1 MALDKVV
8 DSAALDAGMTVVA
21 DAIRAKAGTTEPLVW
36 PNGFKAAIEAISGG
50 GGTGLA
56 YDMGEFVLEA
66 DNTGGSPYIYIA
78 HNLGEKPGFI
88 LVWTDDYVGVT
99 NPDETNATS
108 LGFVWFNQIMGLENW
123 FTSKAKGE
131 GTTVNFTQGK
141 GSAGMNVVKPTSE
154 AYTLKSDAVSAESFK
169 LVKIGNTAYYRSGT
183 TYKYFV
189 SKAWWNIGGVASAE

>member
-1 MALDKVV
+1 MAEYLTNTNDLTKVA
-8 DSAALDAGMTVVA
+8 S
-21 DAIRAKAGTTEPLVW
+21 AIRAKAGTTEPLVW
-36 PNGFKAAIEAISGG
+36 PDGFTAAIEAISGG

-66 DNTGGSPYIYIA
+66 DTTGFTYIS

-99 NPDETNATS
+99 NPDETYATA

-123 FTSKAKGE
+123 FTSSMKGE
-131 GTTVNFTQGK
+131 GTTVNFTQSK
-141 GSAGMNVVKPTSE
+141 GSTGMNVVKPTSGS
-154 AYTLKSDAVSAESFK
+154 YTLKSDQVSAESFR
-169 LVKIGNTAYYRSGT
+169 LVKIGNQIYYRAGT

>member
-8 DSAALDAGMTVVA
+8 DSAALDAGMTAVA
-21 DAIRAKAGTTEPLVW
+21 DAIRAKAGTTEPLAW
-36 PNGFKAAIEAISGG
+36 PDGFKAAIEAISGG
-50 GGTGLA
+50 GETGLS

-66 DNTGGSPYIYIA
+66 DATGFNTYIS

-99 NPDETNATS
+99 NPDKTYATS

-123 FTSKAKGE
+123 FTSIANGE
-131 GTTVNFTQGK
+131 GTTVNFTQNK
-141 GSAGMNVVKPTSE
+141 GSKGMNVVKPTSV
-154 AYTLKSDAVSAESFK
+154 AYTLTSDQVSAESFS
-169 LVKIGNTAYYRSGT
+169 LVKTGNTIYYRAGT
-183 TYKYFV
+183 TYHYFV

>member
-1 MALDKVV
+1 MSMDKVV
-8 DSAALDAGMTVVA
+8 DSAVLDAGMTSVA
-21 DAIRAKAGTTEPLVW
+21 NAIRAKTGNTDLLAW
-36 PNGFKAAIEAISGG
+36 PDGFRVAIEAISGG

-66 DNTGGSPYIYIA
+66 DTTGRIYIS

-88 LVWTDDYVGVT
+88 LVWTDDYAGVT
-99 NPDETNATS
+99 NPDELYSTA

-123 FTSKAKGE
+123 FTSSTKGE
-131 GTTVNFTQGK
+131 GTTVNFVQNKSTD
-141 GSAGMNVVKPTSE
+141 GMNVMKPTSF
-154 AYTLKSDAVSAESFK
+154 AYTLKSDEVSAESFT
-169 LVKIGNTAYYRSGT
+169 LVKISAKTYYRGGT

>member
-1 MALDKVV
+1 MALTDKLK
-8 DSAALDAGMTVVA
+8 AIA
-21 DAIRAKAGTTEPLVW
+21 DAVREKTGGTELLTLDQIA
-36 PNGFKAAIEAISGG
+36 AAIGGISGG
-50 GGTGLA
+50 GGVTGLA

-66 DNTGGSPYIYIA
+66 DTTAGANTYIS

-99 NPDETNATS
+99 NPDENYLTS

-123 FTSKAKGE
+123 FTSSMKGE
-131 GTTVNFTQGK
+131 GTTVNFVQNKATD
-141 GSAGMNVVKPTSE
+141 GMNVMKPTSGS
-154 AYTLKSDAVSAESFK
+154 YTLKSAEVSAESFR
-169 LVKIGNTAYYRSGT
+169 LVKVGNSTYYRAGK

>member
-1 MALDKVV
+1 MATADSVKAKMQGLI
-8 DSAALDAGMTVVA
+8 DSANAKTGGNDTTLTAAVNALIAGF
-21 DAIRAKAGTTEPLVW
+21 G
-36 PNGFKAAIEAISGG
+36 SG

-56 YDMGEFVLEA
+56 YDMGEFVPEA
-66 DNTGGSPYIYIA
+66 DTIAGPNTYIS

-99 NPDETNATS
+99 NPDETNTTA

-123 FTSKAKGE
+123 LTTSVKSE
-131 GTTVNFTQGK
+131 GTTVNFTQSKATG
-141 GSAGMNVVKPTSE
+141 GMNVVKPTSG
-154 AYTLKSDAVSAESFK
+154 AYTLKSDGVSAESFM
-169 LVKIGNTAYYRSGT
+169 LVKIGNNIYYRAGT

>member
-8 DSAALDAGMTVVA
+8 DSAVLDAGMTSVA
-21 DAIRAKAGTTEPLVW
+21 NAIRAKTGNADMLVW
-36 PNGFKAAIEAISGG
+36 PDGFKAAIEAISGG

-66 DNTGGSPYIYIA
+66 DTNGAFATYIS

-99 NPDETNATS
+99 NPDKTYGTN
-108 LGFVWFNQIMGLENW
+108 LGFVWLNQLMGLDNW
-123 FTSKAKGE
+123 FTSAASGE
-131 GTTVNFTQGK
+131 GTTVLFTQSK
-141 GSAGMNVVKPTSE
+141 GGTGMNVVKPTS
-154 AYTLKSDAVSAESFK
+154 AMYTLTSAGVSSESFK
-169 LVKIGNTAYYRSGT
+169 LTKSSTNNYWRAGT

>member
-1 MALDKVV
+1 MATADSVKAKMQGLI
-8 DSAALDAGMTVVA
+8 DSANAKTGGNDTTLTAAVNALIAGF
-21 DAIRAKAGTTEPLVW
+21 G
-36 PNGFKAAIEAISGG
+36 SG

-66 DNTGGSPYIYIA
+66 DTIAGKNTYIS

-99 NPDETNATS
+99 NPDENYATA

-123 FTSKAKGE
+123 LTSSKKSE
-131 GTTVNFTQGK
+131 GTTVNFTQSK
-141 GSAGMNVVKPTSE
+141 GGTDMNVVKPTSGI
-154 AYTLKSDAVSAESFK
+154 YTLKSDGVSAESFM
-169 LVKIGNTAYYRSGT
+169 LVKIGNTTYYRAGT

-189 SKAWWNIGGVASAE
+189 SKAWWNIGGVASAK

>member
-8 DSAALDAGMTVVA
+8 DSAALDAGMTAVA
-21 DAIRAKAGTTEPLVW
+21 DVIRAKAGTTEPLAW
-36 PNGFKAAIEAISGG
+36 PDGFKAAVEAISGG

-66 DNTGGSPYIYIA
+66 DTIAGVNTYIS

-99 NPDETNATS
+99 NPYEDYATA

-123 FTSKAKGE
+123 FTNSMKGE
-131 GTTVNFTQGK
+131 GTTVTFTQSK
-141 GSAGMNVVKPTSE
+141 AKDGMNVVKPTSGS
-154 AYTLKSDAVSAESFK
+154 YTLKSDGVSAESFM
-169 LVKIGNTAYYRSGT
+169 LVKIGSTIYYRAGT

>member
-8 DSAALDAGMTVVA
+8 DSAVLDAGMTAVA
-21 DAIRAKAGTTEPLVW
+21 DAIRAKAGTTEPLAW
-36 PNGFKAAIEAISGG
+36 PDGFKAAIEAISGG

-66 DNTGGSPYIYIA
+66 DTTGGANTYIS

-99 NPDETNATS
+99 NPDETYATA

-123 FTSKAKGE
+123 FTTSMKGE
-131 GTTVNFTQGK
+131 GTTVNFTQTK
-141 GSAGMNVVKPTSE
+141 GSTGMNVVKPTSLS
-154 AYTLKSDAVSAESFK
+154 YTIASRDVSAESFK
-169 LVKIGNTAYYRSGT
+169 LVKIGNNTYYRAGT

-189 SKAWWNIGGVASAE
+189 SKAWWNIGGVANAE

>member
-8 DSAALDAGMTVVA
+8 DSAVLDAGMNAVA
-21 DAIRAKAGTTEPLVW
+21 DAIRAKAGTTEPLSW
-36 PNGFKAAIEAISGG
+36 PDGFKAAIEAISGG

-66 DNTGGSPYIYIA
+66 DTIGGVNNYIS

-88 LVWTDDYVGVT
+88 LVWTDDYVGIT
-99 NPDETNATS
+99 NPDESYQTA

-123 FTSKAKGE
+123 FTSSSKGE
-131 GTTVNFTQGK
+131 GTTVNFMQNK
-141 GSAGMNVVKPTSE
+141 GSTGMNVMKPTS
-154 AYTLKSDAVSAESFK
+154 ASYSLTSDAVSAESFM
-169 LVKIGNTAYYRSGT
+169 LVKIGNITYYRAGT

-189 SKAWWNIGGVASAE
+189 SKAWWDIGGVASAE

>member
-8 DSAALDAGMTVVA
+8 DSAALDAGMTAVA
-21 DAIRAKAGTTEPLVW
+21 DAIRAKAGTIEPLAW
-36 PNGFKAAIEAISGG
+36 PDGFKAAIEAISGG

-66 DNTGGSPYIYIA
+66 DTTGRTYIS

-88 LVWTDDYVGVT
+88 LVWTDDYAGVT
-99 NPDETNATS
+99 NPDELYPTA

-123 FTSKAKGE
+123 FTSSVKGE
-131 GTTVNFTQGK
+131 GTTVNFVQNKATD
-141 GSAGMNVVKPTSE
+141 GMNVMKPTSG
-154 AYTLKSDAVSAESFK
+154 AYTLKSDEVSAESFT
-169 LVKIGNTAYYRSGT
+169 LVKMSANTYYRGGT

-189 SKAWWNIGGVASAE
+189 SKAWWNIGGVANAE